1 MAKYYAESGNVRIVV
16 HADDA
21 HKAAIWAVHRT
32 MQQVLPPME
41 DGLVTEEVDVLE
53 PPRVL
58 GDDIFVSE
66 RGFGRRDAMELET
79 FEIVKK
85 WNQLMA
91 ALAEL
96 ETASTT

>member
-1 MAKYYAESGNVRIVV
+1 
-16 HADDA
+16 
-21 HKAAIWAVHRT
+21 

-41 DGLVTEEVDVLE
+41 EGLMTQEVDVLE

-58 GDDIFVSE
+58 GDNIFVSE
-66 RGFGRRDAMELET
+66 RGFGRRDAQTLET
-79 FEIVKK
+79 FEVVRR

-96 ETASTT
+96 EAMAA

>member
-1 MAKYYAESGNVRIVV
+1 MAKFYVESGNVRLVV

-21 HKAAIWAVHRT
+21 QKAAIWTVHRT

-41 DGLVTEEVDVLE
+41 EDLVEEPVDVLE

-58 GDDIFVSE
+58 GDEMFISE
-66 RGFGRRDAMELET
+66 RGFGRRDALTLET
-79 FEIVKK
+79 FEVVKK

-96 ETASTT
+96 ETMAA

>member
-1 MAKYYAESGNVRIVV
+1 MAKFYVESGNVRIVV

-21 HKAAIWAVHRT
+21 QKAAIWAVHRT

-41 DGLVTEEVDVLE
+41 DNLVTEEIDVLE

-58 GDDIFVSE
+58 GDEIFVSE
-66 RGFGRRDAMELET
+66 RGFGRRDALELET
-79 FEIVKK
+79 FEILKR

-96 ETASTT
+96 ETMAA

>member
-1 MAKYYAESGNVRIVV
+1 MAKFYVESGNVRLVV

-21 HKAAIWAVHRT
+21 QKAAIWAVHRT

-41 DGLVTEEVDVLE
+41 EGLMTQEVDVLE

-58 GDDIFVSE
+58 GDNIFVSE
-66 RGFGRRDAMELET
+66 RGFGRRDAQTLET
-79 FEIVKK
+79 FEVVRR

-96 ETASTT
+96 EAMAA